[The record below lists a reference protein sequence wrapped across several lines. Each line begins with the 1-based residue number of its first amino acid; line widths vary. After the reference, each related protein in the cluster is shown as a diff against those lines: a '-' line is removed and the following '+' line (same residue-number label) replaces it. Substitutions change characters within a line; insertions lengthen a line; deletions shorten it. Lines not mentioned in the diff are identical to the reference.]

1 VPLEALRREVLNN
14 ADMELTKDRVV
25 KKSLMR
31 AGRKAAVAA
40 GTAVAMAASL
50 ITVAPTAHAS
60 LTNQDGTVVT
70 LTWSERI
77 NSNAKLTGA
86 IRPPSPLRQ
95 MIRGVISSIG
105 QVRVSDGAYLTR
117 SDVYLD
123 RCTTTNASTC
133 TVIASDID
141 IYSPARAGRI
151 GIRNRVEYTPDYS
164 VDGGKYLRLRYRAVG
179 VDDAGRNSES
189 NYSSGYLYLVPP
201 TPQAT
206 ALPTLTS
213 TLAGT
218 PATEI
223 DASAPFTMKTDPW
236 TLNANGSFDLI
247 GGLYA
252 CESDNAG
259 QVDTYDWDQTG
270 CQLLSEHESA
280 PGEREFSG
288 DLIKDY
294 VGKYLLALTVARHKD
309 WSRSGTTELIQVR
322 SGTYLITK
330 TDAGAQAP
338 GNAQPAQQQNQ
349 QNQGAGQPQNQ
360 GAAQQQNQG
369 AGQQA
374 FAATAPTGAAAV
386 RLRTPQAPLVSST
399 GTGSASG
406 TDLTVRSPA
415 VQKRGKRKKSYRAI
429 VDPQYRGRVAFV
441 LTRTTPKG
449 KMIVAKSRVKNT
461 NKKGRAKI
469 RWKFANKKPP
479 GTYTLYVSFIP
490 KARYNKPG
498 LTVAKPVE
506 LR

>member
-1 VPLEALRREVLNN
+1 MNN
-14 ADMELTKDRVV
+14 AGMDLVKDRVV
-25 KKSLMR
+25 KNSLMR
-31 AGRKAAVAA
+31 ASRKAAVAA

-50 ITVAPTAHAS
+50 ITVAPTAQAL
-60 LTNQDGTVVT
+60 LTNPGGNLAALQWTEVVT
-70 LTWSERI
+70 
-77 NSNAKLTGA
+77 SNAALMGA
-86 IRPPSPLRQ
+86 IRPPSPLAP
-95 MIRGVISSIG
+95 MIRGDIFSAGRILVN
-105 QVRVSDGAYLTR
+105 DGAYLTR

-133 TVIASDID
+133 TVVAFDID
-141 IYSPARAGRI
+141 NYDPGRSGRI
-151 GIRNRVEYTPDYS
+151 GLSGRIEYTPDYS
-164 VDGGKYLRLRYRAVG
+164 RDGGQYMRLRVRAVG

-189 NYSSGYLYLVPP
+189 TFSGNFMYLVPP

-223 DASAPFTMKTDPW
+223 DASAPFTLTTDPW

-252 CESDNAG
+252 CDSDTAG
-259 QVDTYDWDQTG
+259 QINTYDWNQTG
-270 CQLLSEHESA
+270 CSLLSEHELA

-288 DLIKDY
+288 DLIKDH
-294 VGKYLLALTVARHKD
+294 VGKYLLADTIANHKD
-309 WSRSGTTELIQVR
+309 WSRSGITQLIQVR

-330 TDAGAQAP
+330 SDTGAQAS
-338 GNAQPAQQQNQ
+338 GNAQQNQGAGQQQNQ
-349 QNQGAGQPQNQ
+349 QNQGAGQQQNQ
-360 GAAQQQNQG
+360 GAGQQQNQG

-374 FAATAPTGAAAV
+374 FAAAAPTGAAAV

-490 KARYNKPG
+490 KKRYNKPG
-498 LTVAKPVE
+498 LTVAKPVQ